1 MDRNRPRPSEPRI
14 PLRPWQIWL
23 AGVLLVSSAF
33 VLLSLSLRNL
43 GDRLTADE
51 VFAVL
56 VNQQRLLLDGDTLRA
71 FDQELSG
78 LSGQKLEMVSGHL
91 RHWIDRQVDEAFAMA
106 IGAVPGYLDWYY
118 SLPGSYTRLYLAVY
132 GQLETGVQEQMYRQL
147 FAASGMQGRL
157 EQFEENFSREIDGQL
172 QGLGDVLRAQLA
184 ERYQDFQVEQEVGSA
199 GERQLDFD
207 RAIELA
213 FGPGPEDIQ
222 RWQAGAQ
229 AAGVAGAGSLVLLSR
244 RAILPRLIRLP
255 AVQTALQALA
265 RHVAVLAPRLSA
277 AIGAGG
283 KAAVVAAP
291 TGPGAVLT
299 FVAAAGT
306 FVAADFALLK
316 MEENRL
322 RAGQEEE
329 LVRELADSREATR
342 SLLQAQLDLVL
353 AEAEAHY
360 RQALVQPYEKLGAE
374 ERFRIFDNKR

>member
-1 MDRNRPRPSEPRI
+1 MDRNRPRPPEPRI

-23 AGVLLVSSAF
+23 AGALLVTGAF
-33 VLLSLSLRNL
+33 VLLSLGLRNL
-43 GDRLTADE
+43 GDRLAADE

-56 VNQQRLLLDGDTLRA
+56 VNQQRLLLDGETLRA

-78 LSGQKLEMVSGHL
+78 LSGQQLERVSGHL
-91 RHWIDRQVDEAFAMA
+91 RHWVDRQVDEAFALA

-157 EQFEENFSREIDGQL
+157 EQFEDNFSREIEGQL
-172 QGLGDVLRAQLA
+172 QGVGDALRAQLA
-184 ERYQDFQVEQEVGSA
+184 ERYQDFQTEQEVGSG

-213 FGPGPEDIQ
+213 FSPGREDIQ

-229 AAGVAGAGSLVLLSR
+229 AAGVTGAGSLALLSR

-255 AVQTALQALA
+255 AVQTALQGLA
-265 RHVAVLAPRLSA
+265 RHVAALAPRLSA

-316 MEENRL
+316 TEENRL
-322 RAGQEEE
+322 RAGHEEE
-329 LVRELADSREATR
+329 LVRELAASREATR
-342 SLLQAQLDLVL
+342 GLLQAQLDLVL
-353 AEAEAHY
+353 AEADAHY
-360 RQALVQPYEKLGAE
+360 RQALVQPYEMLGAE
-374 ERFRIFDNKR
+374 ERFRIFNNKR